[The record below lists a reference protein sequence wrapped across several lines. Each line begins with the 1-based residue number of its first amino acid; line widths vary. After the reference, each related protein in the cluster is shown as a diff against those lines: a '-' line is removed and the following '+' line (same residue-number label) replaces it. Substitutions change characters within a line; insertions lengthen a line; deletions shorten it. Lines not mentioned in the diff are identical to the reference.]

1 LRVAA
6 CGVYRNFTDQMA
18 EGSLD
23 FIIRGKFA
31 SLYLRDPFEHRCQMG
46 RIDRLGRS
54 FYFD

>member
-1 LRVAA
+1 
-6 CGVYRNFTDQMA
+6 VYRNFTDQMA

-46 RIDRLGRS
+46 RIDRLDRS